1 MSYNSSMR
9 IKENR
14 KLPKAAVATVGVAA
28 TVYGAY
34 RLGKYL
40 TGKTTPKRAWK
51 SDYGRHGKNGEET
64 V

>member
-14 KLPKAAVATVGVAA
+14 KIPKAAIATVGVAA

-40 TGKTTPKRAWK
+40 TLKKGKRRSTRNY
-51 SDYGRHGKNGEET
+51 DET
-64 V
+64 EKKI

>member
-1 MSYNSSMR
+1 MPYNSSMR

-28 TVYGAY
+28 TIYGAY

-40 TGKTTPKRAWK
+40 TDKKAPERAWK
-51 SDYGRHGKNGEET
+51 HDYRKDEET
-64 V
+64 A

>member
-1 MSYNSSMR
+1 MPYNSSMR

-14 KLPKAAVATVGVAA
+14 ELPKAAVATVGIAA

-40 TGKTTPKRAWK
+40 TLKKGKRRSTRNYDETE
-51 SDYGRHGKNGEET
+51 KNI
-64 V
+64 

>member
-1 MSYNSSMR
+1 MR
-9 IKENR
+9 IKENL

-40 TGKTTPKRAWK
+40 TLKKGKRRSTRNY
-51 SDYGRHGKNGEET
+51 DET
-64 V
+64 EKKI

>member
-1 MSYNSSMR
+1 MSYTSSMR
-9 IKENR
+9 IKENL

-40 TGKTTPKRAWK
+40 TLKKGKRRSTRNY
-51 SDYGRHGKNGEET
+51 DET
-64 V
+64 EKKI

>member
-14 KLPKAAVATVGVAA
+14 KIPKAAIATVGVAA

-51 SDYGRHGKNGEET
+51 HDYGKPGRTDEEIA
-64 V
+64 